1 MTSPVTQPHPLIAEA
16 LAERAQ
22 QQRKAQAADQR
33 LFLRQIKELFREAT
47 QPLGQI
53 FFDLPNRTALVDGI
67 TLRQKRIPHAKD
79 GYPDQ
84 WVLLY
89 VQQCPRCAQTKESL
103 PLRSL
108 RDLKHYLSGGLRLC
122 DC

>member
-1 MTSPVTQPHPLIAEA
+1 MISPATQPPPLIAEA
-16 LAERAQ
+16 LAEHAR

-33 LFLRQIKELFREAT
+33 LFLRQIKELFGEAT

-53 FFDLPNRTALVDGI
+53 FFDLPNSTAFVDGMI
-67 TLRQKRIPHAKD
+67 LRQKRVPHPKD

-89 VQQCPRCAQTKESL
+89 VQQCPRCAHTKESL

-108 RDLKHYLSGGLRLC
+108 RDLKYYLSGGLRPC